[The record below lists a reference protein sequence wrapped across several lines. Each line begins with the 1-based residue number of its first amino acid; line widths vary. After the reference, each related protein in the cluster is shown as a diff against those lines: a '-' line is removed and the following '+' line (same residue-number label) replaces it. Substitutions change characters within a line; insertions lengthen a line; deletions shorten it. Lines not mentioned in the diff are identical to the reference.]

1 MNKYKKYLFMDYNEL
16 FNTLSAGLIKFT
28 SKAKIDTEIVAEQY
42 RRKFT
47 ELLIDYSVLNNPSD
61 SAPNVYKSLFD
72 VIYKDDSSSSLNTS
86 KYPKLALN
94 FVVGELANYL
104 GMSYKDFLKLTIEE
118 TDILL
123 DIVTLKQDSVEA
135 INDELYKD
143 LDKEEKRESN
153 PFIFGGE

>member
-1 MNKYKKYLFMDYNEL
+1 MDYNEL
-16 FNTLSAGLIKFT
+16 FNKISTGLVTFT

-47 ELLIDYSVLNNPSD
+47 ELLIDYNKLNNPSD
-61 SAPNVYKSLFD
+61 AAPSVYSSIFD
-72 VIYKDDSSSSLNTS
+72 VIHKDDSSTNLNTS

-94 FVVGELANYL
+94 FVVGELTNYL
-104 GMSYKDFLKLTIEE
+104 GMSYKDFLKLTLEE

-123 DIVTLKQDSVEA
+123 DIVTLKQDSMEA

-143 LDKEEKRESN
+143 LNKEEKRESN